1 MFSAVRLSRLIVAA
15 SVAAALTAPALA
27 LSAAEP
33 SQKAGEV
40 RVHISVT
47 DEDGKA
53 LSISPADISIQEDG
67 RAREV
72 LRVEKAAGPL
82 QIALL
87 VDDSQA
93 AQAAIAD
100 IRAALTQVIATV
112 LGANPDSQIALISF
126 GERPT
131 LLVDYTS
138 SRAQLER
145 GVNRIFARPGSGA
158 YMLEAIASATRGVI
172 KRGAPRAHLI
182 VIGTEGVEFSND
194 HFQRVLDGLAESGAS
209 LWALTLTA
217 GPRAG
222 DTDETRNR
230 SVVLGRGTSASGGR
244 HDQVLANSALPSR
257 LDAIA
262 GLLLN
267 QYAVTFGRP
276 DSLVPP
282 QTIDIKVTLP
292 GARVLAPDTAPR
304 LLHAGARK

>member
-1 MFSAVRLSRLIVAA
+1 VFSAVRLSRLIVAA
-15 SVAAALTAPALA
+15 SVAALTVPALA
-27 LSAAEP
+27 QSAAP
-33 SQKAGEV
+33 PAQKPGEA

-53 LSISPADISIQEDG
+53 LAISPADISIEEDG

-72 LRVEKAAGPL
+72 LRVEKATEPL

-93 AQAAIAD
+93 AQTAIAE
-100 IRAALTQVIATV
+100 IRTALKQVIATV
-112 LGANPDSQIALISF
+112 LDANPESQIALISF

-131 LLVDYTS
+131 LLVDYTNG
-138 SRAQLER
+138 RAQLER
-145 GVNRIFARPGSGA
+145 GATRIFARPGSGA
-158 YMLEAIASATRGVI
+158 YMLEAIASATRGII
-172 KRGAPRAHLI
+172 KRGAARPHII

-194 HFQRVLDGLAESGAS
+194 HFQRVLDSLADSGAS
-209 LWALTLTA
+209 LWALTLTDA
-217 GPRAG
+217 PRAA

-230 SVVLGRGTSASGGR
+230 SIVLGRGTAASGGR
-244 HDQVLANSALPSR
+244 QDQVLANSALPAR
-257 LDAIA
+257 LDAVA
-262 GLLLN
+262 DLLLN

-282 QTIDIKVTLP
+282 QTIDIRVTLP

-304 LLHAGARK
+304 LLHAGSRK

>member
-1 MFSAVRLSRLIVAA
+1 MFSAVRLSRLM
-15 SVAAALTAPALA
+15 AAAAVAGAVTVPALA
-27 LSAAEP
+27 QSPVTPEKKP
-33 SQKAGEV
+33 GEA

-47 DEDGKA
+47 DDDGKA
-53 LSISPADISIQEDG
+53 LAITAGDVSIEEDG

-72 LRVEKAAGPL
+72 LRVEKASDPL

-93 AQAAIAD
+93 AQSAIAE
-100 IRAALTQVIATV
+100 IRAALKQVIGTV
-112 LGANPDSQIALISF
+112 LEANPDSQIALISF

-131 LLVDYTS
+131 LLVDYTN

-145 GVNRIFARPGSGA
+145 GANRIFARPGSGA
-158 YMLEAIASATRGVI
+158 YMLEAIVSATRGVA
-172 KRGAPRAHLI
+172 KRRAARPHI
-182 VIGTEGVEFSND
+182 VVIGTEGVEFSND
-194 HFQRVLDGLAESGAS
+194 HFQRVLDNLSESGAT

-230 SVVLGRGTSASGGR
+230 AVVLGRGTTASGGR

-257 LDAIA
+257 LDAVA
-262 GLLLN
+262 QLLLN

-282 QTIDIKVTLP
+282 ESIAITVSLP
-292 GARVLAPDTAPR
+292 GARVLAPDTPPR
-304 LLHAGARK
+304 ATHAGPWQ

>member
-1 MFSAVRLSRLIVAA
+1 MFSVVRLSRLIAA
-15 SVAAALTAPALA
+15 AAVAAAFAAPAVA
-27 LSAAEP
+27 QSATPEKKP
-33 SQKAGEV
+33 GEA

-47 DEDGKA
+47 DGDGKA
-53 LSISPADISIQEDG
+53 LAITTADVSIEEDG

-72 LRVEKAAGPL
+72 LRVEKASEPL

-93 AQAAIAD
+93 AQSAIAD
-100 IRAALTQVIATV
+100 IRAALKQVIGTV
-112 LGANPDSQIALISF
+112 LDASPDSQIALISF

-131 LLVDYTS
+131 LLVDYTN

-145 GVNRIFARPGSGA
+145 GASRIFSRPGSGA
-158 YMLEAIASATRGVI
+158 YMLEAIASATRGI
-172 KRGAPRAHLI
+172 LKRGAMRPHI
-182 VIGTEGVEFSND
+182 VVIGTEGVEFSND
-194 HFQRVLDGLAESGAS
+194 HFQRVLDGLADSGAT

-230 SVVLGRGTSASGGR
+230 SIVLGRGTAGSGGR
-244 HDQVLANSALPSR
+244 QDQVLANSALPSR
-257 LDAIA
+257 LDEVAQV
-262 GLLLN
+262 LLN

-276 DSLVPP
+276 ESLVPP
-282 QTIDIKVTLP
+282 QSIAIRVTLP

-304 LLHAGARK
+304 LLRTGPKK

>member
-1 MFSAVRLSRLIVAA
+1 MFSAVRLSRLIAA
-15 SVAAALTAPALA
+15 AAVAAAFAAPARA
-27 LSAAEP
+27 QSAAPENKP
-33 SQKAGEV
+33 GEV
-40 RVHISVT
+40 RIHISVT
-47 DEDGKA
+47 DENGKA
-53 LSISPADISIQEDG
+53 LAITAGDVSIEEDG

-72 LRVEKAAGPL
+72 LRVEKAAEPL

-93 AQAAIAD
+93 AQSAIAD
-100 IRAALTQVIATV
+100 IRTALKQVIGTV
-112 LGANPDSQIALISF
+112 LDASPDSQIALISF

-131 LLVDYTS
+131 LLVDYTN

-145 GVNRIFARPGSGA
+145 GANRIFSRPGSGA
-158 YMLEAIASATRGVI
+158 YMLEAIASATRGVV
-172 KRGAPRAHLI
+172 KRGEPRPHI
-182 VIGTEGVEFSND
+182 VVIGTEGVEFSND
-194 HFQRVLDGLAESGAS
+194 HFQRVLDGLADSGAS

-230 SVVLGRGTSASGGR
+230 SIVLGRGTVASGGR

-257 LDAIA
+257 LDAVA
-262 GLLLN
+262 NVLLN

-276 DSLVPP
+276 ESLVPP
-282 QTIDIKVTLP
+282 QSIAIRVTLP

-304 LLHAGARK
+304 LLHTGPKK